1 MYREVKSSRVI
12 MAVLGVGLLAG
23 ACEKMN
29 DTERSGRT
37 MESTNEAVRRAPPPA
52 PVPENTAV
60 LQPAAPPPSTA
71 SAPLTAGANATMPV
85 SDAVGNIV
93 AARCEREQR
102 CDHIG
107 AGKRYESVQ
116 ACRTALRTD
125 LADDLNPAECSR
137 GIDRR
142 ELSECMQQVR
152 EEDCGNPIET
162 LERVVACRT
171 SDLCRDT
178 TVSLR

>member
-1 MYREVKSSRVI
+1 MRSEIQSSRVI
-12 MAVLGVGLLAG
+12 IAVLGVGLLAG

-29 DTERSGRT
+29 DSDRSGRA
-37 MESTNEAVRRAPPPA
+37 MERTSEAVRRTPTA

-60 LQPAAPPPSTA
+60 LQPTAPSTA
-71 SAPLTAGANATMPV
+71 PTAPSMAAANATMPV

-93 AARCEREQR
+93 SARCDREQR

-116 ACRTALRTD
+116 ACRTALRND

>member
-1 MYREVKSSRVI
+1 MKREVKSSRVI
-12 MAVLGVGLLAG
+12 LAVLGVGLLAG

-29 DTERSGRT
+29 ESERPGRT
-37 MESTNEAVRRAPPPA
+37 TESTSEAIRRAPPPA

-60 LQPAAPPPSTA
+60 LQPTAPPPTVA
-71 SAPLTAGANATMPV
+71 AANATMAF
-85 SDAVGNIV
+85 SDAIGSIV
-93 AARCEREQR
+93 SARCEREQR

-107 AGKRYESVQ
+107 RGKRYESEQ
-116 ACRTALRTD
+116 ACRTALRSD
-125 LADDLNPAECSR
+125 LADDLNPAECSH

-178 TVSLR
+178 SVSLR